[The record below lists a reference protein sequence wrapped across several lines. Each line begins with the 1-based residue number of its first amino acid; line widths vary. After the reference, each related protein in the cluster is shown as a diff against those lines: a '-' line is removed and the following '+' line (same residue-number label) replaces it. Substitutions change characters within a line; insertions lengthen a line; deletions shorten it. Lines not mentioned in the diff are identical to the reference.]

1 MNLHNI
7 RQDYAKEELSLEECA
22 ASPIEQFQNWLKQAM
37 DAQVN
42 EPTAMNVAT
51 VDSTG
56 KPSARIVLLKEVDD
70 EGFVFFTNYKSHK
83 GRAIEHNAHVALTF
97 FWAELERQ
105 VRVQG

>member
-7 RQDYAKEELSLEECA
+7 RQDYAREELSLDDCA
-22 ASPIEQFQNWLKQAM
+22 VSPMTQFQLWLKQAM

-56 KPSARIVLLKEVDD
+56 KPSARVVLLKEVDN
-70 EGFVFFTNYKSHK
+70 EGFVF
-83 GRAIEHNAHVALTF
+83 
-97 FWAELERQ
+97 
-105 VRVQG
+105 